1 MGMVGRPPK
10 PIEHHRRVGR
20 GGNQKADGRP
30 IATGEVVPLP
40 MADRTPDLPDVIEPN
55 GAGADLWE
63 RVWHS
68 AITWISPHSDLVAV
82 VRACQLA
89 DDLQAARQQ
98 WHRTMFKDDARTMLG
113 LSKQFTDALSV
124 LGFNPTARA
133 RLGVAEVKKMSAL
146 QQLMKERQAAQR

>member
-1 MGMVGRPPK
+1 MMGRPPK

-20 GGNQKADGRP
+20 GPNQKADGRA

-40 MADRTPDLPDVIEPN
+40 MADRTPELPDVIPPG

-89 DDLQAARQQ
+89 DDLEAARFE
-98 WHRTMFKDDARTMLG
+98 WRSTMDPKQARVMLG

-124 LGFNPTARA
+124 LGFNPVARA
-133 RLGVAEVKKMSAL
+133 RLGVAEVKKMSVL
-146 QQLMKERQAAQR
+146 QQLVERRQAAAQR